1 MPTKWHHI
9 AGWIFK
15 GSAQQTQN
23 WSVDNL
29 QFLDVL
35 APLKVGIQTFH
46 QDMRVKVLAY
56 WVPLGFAKSL
66 CEALRSCQRGSVG
79 SIDTCVLQL
88 ESAFRCRTTSLSLL
102 RHQMQ
107 NAKENAWRTAEAR

>member
-1 MPTKWHHI
+1 MVTPSFNTSAPLSPFWTISCQI
-9 AGWIFK
+9 A
-15 GSAQQTQN
+15 
-23 WSVDNL
+23 VDNL
-29 QFLDVL
+29 QFLDL
-35 APLKVGIQTFH
+35 RAPLKVGIQTFH

-107 NAKENAWRTAEAR
+107 NAQENARRTAEAR

>member
-9 AGWIFK
+9 AGWIFN
-15 GSAQQTQN
+15 GSTQQTQN

-35 APLKVGIQTFH
+35 APLKVGIQTFR

-56 WVPLGFAKSL
+56 WVPFGFAKSL